1 MPRHDSGAEPEYPDY
16 DAEANRIGPR
26 VERALQRLRGV
37 FLQAPDARLSLADA
51 VRVAGLEAHLCRVL
65 LNALE
70 DLRFL
75 KRGQDGLYRRH
86 AAKPGESS

>member
-1 MPRHDSGAEPEYPDY
+1 
-16 DAEANRIGPR
+16 
-26 VERALQRLRGV
+26 V
-37 FLQAPDARLSLADA
+37 FLQVPDARLSLADA

-75 KRGQDGLYRRH
+75 KRGQDGFYRRQVTE
-86 AAKPGESS
+86 PGE

>member
-1 MPRHDSGAEPEYPDY
+1 MEDEGQDTGRAP
-16 DAEANRIGPR
+16 IGPR

-37 FLQAPDARLSLADA
+37 FLQVPDARLSLADA

-75 KRGQDGLYRRH
+75 KRGQDGFYRRQVTE
-86 AAKPGESS
+86 PGE